1 MAASNKLPATNYD
14 KRPAFTFIWAI
25 ENWPVYFFPTFV
37 ESPIFHVEKL
47 QDTKWCL
54 KIRSGEEKR
63 LFYSIHRDILTNEDP
78 VDAVFE
84 ISFLGSDGSAVV
96 SKTRRKYFSTYETY
110 EEFMLREDAFRLDR
124 ARLIE
129 NDTLTISCR
138 LWSAEGRYLLSIPP
152 RRCFANTRLAIERRT
167 IFWCVRD
174 FSQIP
179 IGEPGVQLGL
189 PHLSEI
195 GHYVITLNLNIIEIF
210 GTQQVLITIL
220 EENLPGCLYF
230 DLSILDVEGKKNFCS
245 KDIRY
250 VSRDKYIRVL
260 SIIVKDELMKGK
272 GTMLFN
278 DNLCLRCEFEIENL
292 PALRSARVIF
302 V

>member
-179 IGEPGVQLGL
+179 I
-189 PHLSEI
+189 
-195 GHYVITLNLNIIEIF
+195 EIF